1 VKEPLPR
8 AWVSVALIPVGF
20 ILALAVGEGLFALL
34 GYDSSAGDTP
44 VWVGVVVGVPALLV
58 FLLPCT
64 GAVLYGNRA
73 RRAGARLGLLPMVIG
88 GLTGGYM
95 LVLTVAAVVSGAA

>member
-44 VWVGVVVGVPALLV
+44 TWVGLVVGVPALLV

-64 GAVLYGNRA
+64 GAVLYGDRA